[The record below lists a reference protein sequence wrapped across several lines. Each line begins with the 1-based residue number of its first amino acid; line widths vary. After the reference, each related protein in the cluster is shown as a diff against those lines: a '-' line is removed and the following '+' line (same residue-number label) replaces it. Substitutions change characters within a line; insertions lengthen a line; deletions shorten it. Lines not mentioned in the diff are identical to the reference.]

1 MHRSE
6 TYAINIGGM
15 KEDNDTRKKIRENA
29 LRLFQENGYDAVTI
43 NAICRAS
50 GISKN
55 TFYYYYKEKK
65 DLLFSMVHVSEESLS
80 CIMYALA
87 GISSPYEKLKAA
99 YSAMLDDLLYLGPS
113 VVRKTLELQ
122 LSSTMVMTGHPHPSD
137 FGKLMFTLF
146 EQAQKA
152 DEIRKD
158 IPAEQLMQGVGFLIL
173 GAIQIWAVNDGK
185 LDLKQTC
192 LHQFEILLKPQK

>member
-1 MHRSE
+1 
-6 TYAINIGGM
+6 
-15 KEDNDTRKKIRENA
+15 
-29 LRLFQENGYDAVTI
+29 
-43 NAICRAS
+43 
-50 GISKN
+50 
-55 TFYYYYKEKK
+55 
-65 DLLFSMVHVSEESLS
+65 MVHESEESLS

-99 YSAMLDDLLYLGPS
+99 YSAMLDDLLYLSPS

-173 GAIQIWAVNDGK
+173 GATQIWAVNDGK